1 MRSKKEKITSSEL
14 RLPLQSP
21 YRNYRALTTPLW
33 YFMSPSS
40 PPALVEY
47 LPQVFAK
54 EGILLDPTKVPLLT
68 MQKGLTTEFV

>member
-1 MRSKKEKITSSEL
+1 MSKKEEITSAEL

-33 YFMSPSS
+33 YFMPPSS

-47 LPQVFAK
+47 LPEVFAK
-54 EGILLDPTKVPLLT
+54 
-68 MQKGLTTEFV
+68 